1 MTDGH
6 VPVFYVRRYVREYMT
21 VFTEPVLWYDC
32 IVIFCEVVNMSK
44 LNIALLFG
52 GMSSEHEVSRVS
64 SAAIYENLNKEKY
77 EIYKVGMTK
86 DGRWFLTEAS
96 PDEMKDGSWETKESN
111 IPAFIS
117 PDRNSRGLVTND
129 GIIPI
134 DCVFLGVHGRN
145 CEDGVLQGLLELS
158 GIPYT
163 GPGVTSSA
171 CSMDKSVTKLIAA
184 KAGIDQAD
192 FELVTR
198 REVEE
203 NIEDACDRVETH
215 FGGKYPFF
223 IKPANEGS
231 SVGIS
236 KAHDRE
242 ELARGLRSAAVY
254 DSRILVEETIKGRE
268 IETAVLGNDNLEV
281 AKIGEVLAANEF
293 YDYEAKYADIG
304 SETVMVDDISSE
316 LEDKIR
322 ETAKAV
328 FRAMGC
334 RGYSRIDFFLTED
347 GRVILNELNTL
358 PGFTSIS
365 MYPAM
370 WQASGLPYSDLL
382 DRIIELAM
390 EK

>member
-1 MTDGH
+1 MG
-6 VPVFYVRRYVREYMT
+6 
-21 VFTEPVLWYDC
+21 
-32 IVIFCEVVNMSK
+32 K

-64 SAAIYENLNKEKY
+64 SAAIYDNLDREKY

-96 PDEMKDGSWETKESN
+96 SDQMRDGSWEN
-111 IPAFIS
+111 LAGNVPAYIS
-117 PDRNSRGLVTND
+117 PDRNSQGLVTPE
-129 GIIPI
+129 GVLPV

-192 FELVTR
+192 FELITR
-198 REVEE
+198 RDVEE
-203 NIEDACDRVETH
+203 DLNGACDRVEKH
-215 FGGKYPFF
+215 FNGVYPFF

-236 KAHDRE
+236 KAHNRD
-242 ELARGLRSAAVY
+242 ELAAGLVNAAGY
-254 DSRILVEETIKGRE
+254 DSKILVEETIKGRE
-268 IETAVLGNDNLEV
+268 IETAVLGNDELEV
-281 AKIGEVLAANEF
+281 ARIGEVLAANEF

-304 SETVMVDDISSE
+304 SETVMVDDISPE
-316 LEDKIR
+316 LEERIK
-322 ETAKAV
+322 ETSKAV

-334 RGYSRIDFFLTED
+334 NGYSRIDFFLTED
-347 GRVILNELNTL
+347 ERIILNELNTL

-370 WQASGLPYSDLL
+370 WQASGLSYSELL

-390 EK
+390 NK